1 MVRKLV
7 MWQTNKQSAGAD
19 HFPAYVIHFTDY
31 SPNRQTPL
39 ERDIR
44 VSSLREQIDVL
55 WQEMVK
61 ENIVKGWV
69 AA

>member
-1 MVRKLV
+1 
-7 MWQTNKQSAGAD
+7 MWQTNKQLAEAD

-44 VSSLREQIDVL
+44 VSSSREQIDVL
-55 WQEMVK
+55 WQDMVK